1 MTTQTRSAAW
11 GTHLILTAIILVATF
26 LPLTFINFEKIH
38 PAEDAAMLMRYAVH
52 LAEGYGIVWNKG
64 EKPVDGATD
73 FLFMVMTALLIKSG
87 LTPEVAIR
95 SLIFTAHLMSVL
107 LIYLAGVLIFRV
119 DHRIAF
125 LASLLLVTSNGM
137 FYVATCFGAPVF
149 ALFASAAWLCVMRM
163 ILVQSE
169 WSWAVGYGF
178 FSLLT
183 GLTRP
188 EGVILTFLMLIGL
201 VIARGWR
208 NALTPAIAWFAFVVG
223 LGGLYFLWRW
233 DYFGHPLPNPFYK
246 KGGGTLHLDGLRNS
260 VQNFIGLN
268 RLFIVLWLIAMLIA
282 PTSRVLYGMITPIL
296 GFVFAFILL
305 SPEMNTQARFQY
317 VTLPLMII
325 ASFHAYQVIR
335 DSVQITLKSSS
346 VGVRLGL
353 GALLLLPLL
362 ILYRGYGDIRRSLP
376 GHDSR
381 YDVAVA
387 LSAYAHK
394 GYYLAVTEAGLLPF
408 YSGWKSIDTWGLND
422 SWIAHNGLI
431 TEEYLDKY
439 RPAVIMFHAH
449 YTPLTPVRRVN
460 RWDEMVAI
468 LHNYARSRNYTLA
481 AVYTDTPY
489 SNSAHWYYVR
499 SDLEET
505 EALIRCI
512 REVNYVYW
520 RSGKRAIN
528 LRDYVKEQT
537 SEETS
542 ANKARR

>member
-73 FLFMVMTALLIKSG
+73 FLFMGMTALLIKSG

-183 GLTRP
+183 GMTRP

-208 NALTPAIAWFAFVVG
+208 ERRDACDCVACVRCGTGRAVFLMAVG
-223 LGGLYFLWRW
+223 LLWTSTCRT
-233 DYFGHPLPNPFYK
+233 PFTK
-246 KGGGTLHLDGLRNS
+246 RGAEPCTWTGCETLCGTL
-260 VQNFIGLN
+260 
-268 RLFIVLWLIAMLIA
+268 
-282 PTSRVLYGMITPIL
+282 
-296 GFVFAFILL
+296 
-305 SPEMNTQARFQY
+305 
-317 VTLPLMII
+317 
-325 ASFHAYQVIR
+325 
-335 DSVQITLKSSS
+335 
-346 VGVRLGL
+346 
-353 GALLLLPLL
+353 
-362 ILYRGYGDIRRSLP
+362 
-376 GHDSR
+376 
-381 YDVAVA
+381 
-387 LSAYAHK
+387 SA
-394 GYYLAVTEAGLLPF
+394 
-408 YSGWKSIDTWGLND
+408 
-422 SWIAHNGLI
+422 
-431 TEEYLDKY
+431 
-439 RPAVIMFHAH
+439 
-449 YTPLTPVRRVN
+449 
-460 RWDEMVAI
+460 
-468 LHNYARSRNYTLA
+468 
-481 AVYTDTPY
+481 
-489 SNSAHWYYVR
+489 
-499 SDLEET
+499 
-505 EALIRCI
+505 
-512 REVNYVYW
+512 
-520 RSGKRAIN
+520 
-528 LRDYVKEQT
+528 
-537 SEETS
+537 
-542 ANKARR
+542 